1 MSSSGNLQ
9 PDQLV
14 RLFAMSNQIAEHE
27 LDRIEAE
34 FAVDLRRGHSKTVS
48 TEEVYYPQIESAIRA
63 EAAQMAP
70 HYEIFYSLEKTIR
83 ALVRDVL
90 SEEDGATWWSK
101 KRIPEQVL
109 KECEKRMK
117 REVDTGTTL
126 RSTDPLDFSTFGE
139 LGGIITFNWDLFG
152 GQFTSVR
159 AVERVL
165 GNLNTLRGPVAHC
178 SPLAEDEVVRLQL
191 SVRDWFRLM
200 E

>member
-1 MSSSGNLQ
+1 M
-9 PDQLV
+9 
-14 RLFAMSNQIAEHE
+14 ANQIAEHE
-27 LDRIEAE
+27 LDRIETE
-34 FAVDLRRGHSKTVS
+34 FTVDLRRGHSKTVA
-48 TEEVYYPQIESAIRA
+48 TDEDYYPQIESAIRS

-70 HYEIFYSLEKTIR
+70 HYEVFYSLEKTIR
-83 ALVRDVL
+83 GLVRDVL
-90 SEEDGATWWSK
+90 EEEEGDTWWTSA
-101 KRIPEQVL
+101 RIPTQI
-109 KECEKRMK
+109 KNECEKRMK

-139 LGGIITFNWDLFG
+139 LGGIIVSNWDLFG

-178 SPLAEDEVVRLQL
+178 SPLAEDEVLRLKL
-191 SVRDWFRLM
+191 SIRDWFRLM